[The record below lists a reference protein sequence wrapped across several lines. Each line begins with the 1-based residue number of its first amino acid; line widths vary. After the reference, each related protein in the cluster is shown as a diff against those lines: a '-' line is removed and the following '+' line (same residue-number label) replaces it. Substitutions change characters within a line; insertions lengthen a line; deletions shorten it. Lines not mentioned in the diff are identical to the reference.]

1 MTFIVFIGGL
11 FEYNSGKTT
20 FAKEIISSFENDLS
34 MKTAPFKPLSGNNLF
49 FHYEEIKDN
58 VKNHGNLVSLDIVEL
73 LEPSSAEIPTILANP
88 VHKLNTQAL
97 PYNFYKE
104 GSINTL
110 FSRYSSSVS
119 LMQRFTIYKSES
131 EIESCFLVNEP
142 IYKNQKF
149 WNDQALTDPILEEA
163 KEIKYFKNDQEFYSL
178 NDKFYAD
185 ATKTSFDYV
194 KEHSDIT
201 VVESFNNSAHPA
213 WCIRESNAVIIVG
226 PGSLFIYEPDAYF
239 RAIDNYRS
247 INRNKVTTTDDI
259 LKLATPT
266 EVLPF
271 PVDLGERK
279 KIISDLTNKLS
290 KEIQKKK

>member
-20 FAKEIISSFENDLS
+20 FAKEIISSFEKDLS

-49 FHYEEIKDN
+49 FHYEEIK
-58 VKNHGNLVSLDIVEL
+58 KNAKKHENIVSLDIVEL
-73 LEPSSAEIPTILANP
+73 MKSSSVEIKTILTNP

-110 FSRYSSSVS
+110 LSRYSSSVS
-119 LMQRFTIYKSES
+119 LMQRFTIYKSET
-131 EIESCFLVNEP
+131 ETESCFLVNEP
-142 IYKNQKF
+142 IYKNPKF
-149 WNDQALTDPILEEA
+149 WNDQALTEPILEKA

-178 NDKFYAD
+178 NNQYYAE
-185 ATKTSFDYV
+185 ATKTSFDHI
-194 KEHSDIT
+194 KKNSEIT

-213 WCIRESNAVIIVG
+213 WCIRESDAVVIVG

-239 RAIDNYRS
+239 RAIDNYRT
-247 INRNKVTTTDDI
+247 INITKVTTTEEI
-259 LKLATPT
+259 LKIATPV

-271 PVDLGERK
+271 PVDSDERK
-279 KIISDLTNKLS
+279 KIITDFTTSISDKI
-290 KEIQKKK
+290 KAK

>member
-20 FAKEIISSFENDLS
+20 FAKEIISAFENKLS

-49 FHYEEIKDN
+49 FHHEE
-58 VKNHGNLVSLDIVEL
+58 VKKNAKKHENIVSLDIVEL
-73 LEPSSAEIPTILANP
+73 MKSSSVEVSTTLANP

-110 FSRYSSSVS
+110 LSRYSSSVT
-119 LMQRFTIYKSES
+119 LMQRFTIYKSET
-131 EIESCFLVNEP
+131 EIESYFLVNEP
-142 IYKNQKF
+142 IYKNPKF
-149 WNDQALTDPILEEA
+149 WNNLEITEPILEKA
-163 KEIKYFKNDQEFYSL
+163 KKIKYFKNDQEFYSL
-178 NDKFYAD
+178 NDQYYAE
-185 ATKTSFDYV
+185 ATKTSFDHI
-194 KEHSDIT
+194 KEKSDIT

-213 WCIRESNAVIIVG
+213 WCIRESNAVVIVG

-239 RAIDNYRS
+239 RAIDNYRT
-247 INRNKVTTTDDI
+247 ININKVTTTEDI
-259 LKLATPT
+259 LKIATPA

-271 PVDLGERK
+271 PVDSAERK
-279 KIISDLTNKLS
+279 KIIADFTTSISEKINN
-290 KEIQKKK
+290 Q